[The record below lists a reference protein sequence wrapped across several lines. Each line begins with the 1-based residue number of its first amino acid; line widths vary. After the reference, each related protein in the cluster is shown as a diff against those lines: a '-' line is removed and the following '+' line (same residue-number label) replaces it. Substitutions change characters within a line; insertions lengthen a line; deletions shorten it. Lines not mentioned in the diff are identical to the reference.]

1 MSFYLQ
7 GNAATD
13 LREMVILIP
22 ISPAFVLN
30 LTVEKKSKIG
40 HIVKIK
46 VVSFFETPYIEIT
59 YHSEY
64 VHKVCLSTCSVM
76 HFYLY
81 MLLAFFFLF
90 LFCWCVVAGCC
101 K

>member
-30 LTVEKKSKIG
+30 LTVEKK
-40 HIVKIK
+40 
-46 VVSFFETPYIEIT
+46 FENWS
-59 YHSEY
+59 HRKNKSG
-64 VHKVCLSTCSVM
+64 
-76 HFYLY
+76 
-81 MLLAFFFLF
+81 LLF
-90 LFCWCVVAGCC
+90 
-101 K
+101 